1 VAATAASSQTGFG
14 AAAAAAS
21 TMAGFGTATADSSP
35 IYGRSFTSASPVWW
49 DAADGGSPISPAF
62 QHPASWDR
70 YKMLC
75 PCLSVVIVHTS
86 LGSFFL

>member
-1 VAATAASSQTGFG
+1 MV
-14 AAAAAAS
+14 
-21 TMAGFGTATADSSP
+21 GFGTATADSSP

-70 YKMLC
+70 CM
-75 PCLSVVIVHTS
+75 TS
-86 LGSFFL
+86 TKRQQDGVR